1 MGARYHWLGLK
12 DSGPP
17 LSAQIRLQ
25 EYGFTNTFAQW
36 WRKYLSKFATQS
48 TVGRAAYTKGQ
59 LLPPAQEWGAAPEH
73 CFCFENFVPPQFVSH
88 SRITGHLPNKTNPK
102 LIAFCYSN
110 FKVRK
115 KQFKIALTK
124 QNIYFFP
131 QIGQWD
137 DRGVQAN
144 YRQCDPGSVSCH
156 VLPCLVPDPLA
167 AGGFF
172 LLFASDPVS
181 MSCPADA
188 AVVIQTL
195 VIVPEC
201 SSLFLIW
208 VVQNVSW
215 PGWCYQLWWWCY
227 RLEL

>member
-1 MGARYHWLGLK
+1 M
-12 DSGPP
+12 
-17 LSAQIRLQ
+17 
-25 EYGFTNTFAQW
+25 
-36 WRKYLSKFATQS
+36 
-48 TVGRAAYTKGQ
+48 GRAAYTKGQ
-59 LLPPAQEWGAAPEH
+59 LLPPAQEQGAAPEL

-115 KQFKIALTK
+115 KNNSKLPLQSK
-124 QNIYFFP
+124 IYFFLP
-131 QIGQWD
+131 QIGQWG

-172 LLFASDPVS
+172 LLFAKLFPRDPVS
-181 MSCPADA
+181 MS
-188 AVVIQTL
+188 
-195 VIVPEC
+195 
-201 SSLFLIW
+201 
-208 VVQNVSW
+208 
-215 PGWCYQLWWWCY
+215 
-227 RLEL
+227 